1 MTGSVRTCLVADD
14 HALMRNALCDL
25 LRLLWPDADV
35 RSAHDF
41 VQARAVVAEL
51 QPDLILCD
59 LGMPGAEPI
68 AGIAELR
75 RLAPAARLLVVTA
88 SSDDDLMLPL
98 FDRGVAGFVSKSS
111 SAEVLEAAIRLVV
124 AGGHYLPPQLLGL
137 LRGRGDQGSA
147 GRADAGRLS
156 GRQIDVLR
164 HMSLGHPNK
173 EIARMLDLSPATVK
187 THVAAILSALN
198 AANRTEAVV
207 RAHDLGLV

>member
-14 HALMRNALCDL
+14 HALMRNALADL
-25 LRLLWPDADV
+25 LRMLWADAEV
-35 RSAHDF
+35 QTAHDF
-41 VQARAVVAEL
+41 MRAGAIAAEL

-59 LGMPGAEPI
+59 LGMPGAGPI

-75 RLAPAARLLVVTA
+75 RLAPDSRLLVVTA
-88 SSDDDLMLPL
+88 MNDDDLMLPL
-98 FDRGVAGFVSKSS
+98 FDLGVAGFVSKAA

-137 LRGRGDQGSA
+137 LRGRGDPCSSV
-147 GRADAGRLS
+147 RPDPGRLS

-187 THVAAILSALN
+187 THVAAILSALH